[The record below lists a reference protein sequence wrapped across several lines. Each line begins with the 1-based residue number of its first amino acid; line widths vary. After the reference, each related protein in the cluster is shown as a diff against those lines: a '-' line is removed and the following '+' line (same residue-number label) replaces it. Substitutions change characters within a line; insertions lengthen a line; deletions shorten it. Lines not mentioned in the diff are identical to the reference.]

1 MKSEQERKRK
11 ILVCCGPG
19 CLAVGGKEI
28 LQGLRTKIVETGAE
42 IEVESVIKGTGCH
55 GLCEQGPMVR
65 FLPED
70 ISYCRVGLA
79 DIDEIIAQTV
89 LQHNV
94 VKRLLFMDAITGR
107 RVSSQSENSFYK
119 KQLKIA
125 LRNTGEIDPLELDDY
140 LERGGYRALTKAISQ
155 KDPGAVIAEVEQSGL
170 RGRGGAG
177 FPTGLKWRQCA
188 RVDNFPKYVI
198 CNADEGDPGA
208 FMDRSIIEGDP
219 HSVIEGMVIGAYA
232 IKANRGFIYIRDEYD
247 LAVKTMLEAVRQ
259 AEARGYLGSNILD
272 SGFDFNLEV
281 VRGGGAF
288 VCGESSALMASIEG
302 RVGEPRAK
310 YIRSVERGLWDQ
322 PTVLNNVETWANIPP
337 IILNGG
343 DRFSSIGSGK
353 SKGTKVFS
361 LVGKVKNTGLVEVPM
376 GITLRELIF
385 DIGGGILNDKK
396 FKAVQT
402 GGPSGGCIPADMLD
416 LKVDFDS
423 LAAADSMMGSG
434 GMIVMDERTCMVDTA
449 RYYIDFLAEE
459 SCGKCSPCREGLKR
473 MREILNDICSGS
485 SRPGDIELLEEI
497 AGMVRESSLC
507 GLGKTAPNPV
517 LSTIK
522 YFRDE
527 YDEHVKKKRCPA
539 GVCRQLTTFIINS
552 ADCTGCGLCKKNCP
566 AEAIAGDSKEPHVIE
581 PSRCTKCGN
590 CIELCR
596 FNAITVK

>member
-1 MKSEQERKRK
+1 MKSEQSQKRK

-19 CLAVGGKEI
+19 CLAVGGREI
-28 LQGLRTKIVETGAE
+28 LQELRTKVAEAGADIKVEP
-42 IEVESVIKGTGCH
+42 VIKGTGCH
-55 GLCEQGPMVR
+55 GLCEQGPIVR

-70 ISYCRVGLA
+70 ISYCRVNLA
-79 DIDEIIAQTV
+79 DIDEIISQTV
-89 LQHNV
+89 LQQKV
-94 VKRLLFMDAITGR
+94 VERLLFTDALTGR

-125 LRNTGEIDPLELDDY
+125 LRNTGEIDPLNLDDY
-140 LERGGYRALTKAISQ
+140 LERDGYRALAKVFSQ
-155 KDPGAVIAEVEQSGL
+155 MDPGAVIAEVEQSGL

-232 IKANRGFIYIRDEYD
+232 VKAHRGFIYIRDEYA
-247 LAVKTMLEAVRQ
+247 LAVKTMLEAIRQ
-259 AEARGYLGSNILD
+259 AEARGYLGRNILD
-272 SGFDFNLEV
+272 SGFDFSLEV

-337 IILNGG
+337 IILRGG
-343 DRFSSIGSGK
+343 EWFNRIGSEK

-376 GITLRELIF
+376 GISLRELIF
-385 DIGGGILNDKK
+385 DIGGGILNDRE

-416 LKVDFDS
+416 LNVDFDS

-449 RYYIDFLAEE
+449 RYYIDFLTEE

-485 SRPGDIELLEEI
+485 SRPGDIEILEEI

-507 GLGKTAPNPV
+507 GLGKTAPNPI

-527 YDEHVKKKRCPA
+527 YDEHVNKKRCPA
-539 GVCRQLTTFIINS
+539 GICRELTTFIINS
-552 ADCTGCGLCKKNCP
+552 EECNGCGLCKKNCP
-566 AEAIAGDSKEPHVIE
+566 AEAISGESKAPHVIDL
-581 PSRCTKCGN
+581 SRCTKCGN

>member
-19 CLAVGGKEI
+19 CLAVGGREI

-42 IEVESVIKGTGCH
+42 IEVEPVIKGTGCH

-89 LQHNV
+89 LQHKV
-94 VKRLLFMDAITGR
+94 VERLLFTDAITGR

-188 RVDNFPKYVI
+188 RVDNIPKYVI

-232 IKANRGFIYIRDEYD
+232 VKANRGFIYIRDEYD

>member
-361 LVGKVKNTGLVEVPM
+361 LGGKVKNTGLVEVPM